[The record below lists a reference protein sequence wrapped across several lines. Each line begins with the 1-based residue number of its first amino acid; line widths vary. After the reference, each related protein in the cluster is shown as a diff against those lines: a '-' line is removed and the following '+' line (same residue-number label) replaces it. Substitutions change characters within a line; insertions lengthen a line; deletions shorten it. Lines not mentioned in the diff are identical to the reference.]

1 MAFIVQKYGGTSV
14 GTTERILNVARRIA
28 KLKKEGNKVLAVV
41 SAMGDTTDDLV
52 KLAREVAGSPSKRE
66 MDMLLSSGER
76 ISMALLSMAINDLGY
91 PAISFTGSQSGIL
104 TDTSHTEA
112 RIVSIS
118 GTRIKDELTN
128 DKIVIVAGFQG
139 CSPQREITTL
149 GRGGSDT
156 TAVALAIALKA
167 DYCEIL
173 TDVDGV
179 YTADPRFVKNAK
191 KLTHCSYDEMLE
203 MAWLGAKVLHPRSV
217 ELAKKFGMPLL
228 VSSSFNEHKGTI
240 IKGEDMED
248 VEIRAITHNKDIA
261 KISIIDVPDTPGI
274 AAKVFEMLGEEK
286 ISCFFI
292 VQAQAHSGH
301 NDITFT
307 VNEKDYK
314 DAINILEKNM
324 KKIGGREILSD
335 VNVGSISVIGT
346 GVAREPR
353 VSSKVFKT
361 LADSKINIDLISSSN
376 ITLTCVIKEKDIER
390 AVKALH
396 KALIS
401 PNIGEKLE
409 D

>member
-14 GTTERILNVARRIA
+14 GTTERITNVARRIA
-28 KLKKEGNKVLAVV
+28 KLKKAGNKVLVVV
-41 SAMGDTTDDLV
+41 SAMGDSTDDLI
-52 KLAREVAGSPSKRE
+52 KLAREVAGNPSKRE

-118 GTRIKDELTN
+118 GTRIKEELSN

-139 CSPQREITTL
+139 CSPQKEITTL

-191 KLTHCSYDEMLE
+191 KLKHCSYDEMLE

-217 ELAKKFGMPLL
+217 ELAKKFEMPIM
-228 VSSSFNEHKGTI
+228 VSSSFNEHKGTL
-240 IKGEDMED
+240 IKGEDMEE

-292 VQAQAHSGH
+292 VQAQAHSGR

-314 DAINILEKNM
+314 DTINILEKNI
-324 KKIGGREILSD
+324 KKIGGREIVSD

-346 GVAREPR
+346 GVAREPK

-396 KALIS
+396 KSLIA
-401 PNIGEKLE
+401 PNSNEKLE